1 MHLPSAEN
9 CQRCGKY
16 SIFHKKKQNSC
27 FSTLVGEEVTELGR
41 VGKRR
46 EDNTNPD
53 ESLSSDE
60 NEEIDEIADERRLR
74 ESEMESVSH
83 QAGSIV
89 TFSKGGLP
97 KEEMV

>member
-1 MHLPSAEN
+1 M
-9 CQRCGKY
+9 
-16 SIFHKKKQNSC
+16 
-27 FSTLVGEEVTELGR
+27 VGEEVTELGR

-46 EDNTNPD
+46 GEDNTNPD